1 MVAHRTVAALLP
13 SLTFFFFPAF
23 AGAGQ
28 ARVRPRVV
36 TLPQGAVTHISS
48 PDRQW
53 MLIFEFLAAGKPLSD
68 RCPTGDDEV
77 RKLWIKRKGSSDRR
91 LVHDF
96 ERSLDISWSPDSR
109 HFFVNDA
116 SGSTDT
122 QGYLYD
128 PVTLKATAL
137 ADLVIAADP
146 NAEKYLGAGHSY
158 LEANRWI
165 NSRELA
171 VTLWG
176 HFDEERIGFEIRYRV
191 DLNGRVQRVYKREYR

>member
-1 MVAHRTVAALLP
+1 MVAHRTAAALLA
-13 SLTFFFFPAF
+13 SLTFFLPALT
-23 AGAGQ
+23 AIGQ
-28 ARVRPRVV
+28 TKPAHLRPPIV
-36 TLPQGAVTHISS
+36 TLPQGTVTHIPS
-48 PDRQW
+48 PDRLW
-53 MLIFEFLAAGKPLSD
+53 MLVFEFRASEKPLSGD
-68 RCPTGDDEV
+68 GPTGEDEV
-77 RKLWIKRKGSSDRR
+77 RKLWIKRKGSSDRT
-91 LVHDF
+91 LVRDF

-109 HFFVNDA
+109 YFFVNDA

-137 ADLVIAADP
+137 ADVVTAADP
-146 NAEKYLGAGHSY
+146 NANKYLSAGHSY

-176 HFDEERIGFEIRYRV
+176 HFDEERIGFEIKYRV
-191 DLNGRVQRVYKREYR
+191 G